1 MSISIDSE
9 ERKTIIESDQ
19 SFIVSAPAGSG
30 KTQVL
35 VARMLKKLLIVDDAK
50 EIIAITF
57 TKKAA
62 NEMQQRIIE
71 WWNEKKEPYQKDIE
85 KIIKKFKVE
94 EGGLEIF
101 VENLNIMTIDSL
113 ALRIIKK
120 DFANSPL
127 DVELQDDVDEIIEES
142 IKDIIQE
149 PEFEKDIQKVLLFM
163 GGNYRNNIK
172 NLTSMM
178 QKRDQWLKIVQKFSH
193 INQDEVK
200 KSYKK
205 YFRNEMKRRIKE
217 VKNIFTNTEIEK
229 FKLLYLQLRTDNL
242 KIFNPEIATSWRDL
256 AKLIF
261 TEKGEIRKSLKG
273 EVRDI
278 INEIFKNKKIHE
290 INILKRFNNVINE
303 ENIEDIFPLIPSFVQ
318 TLKYFC
324 AQLQN
329 NFIEKNIFDFNEI
342 LLQAIETLKNSP
354 VEEILKHDVSHLLVD
369 EFQDINKSQEE
380 FIELLLDNFASDVP
394 RKSLLLVGDPMQSIY
409 KFRKARV
416 RIFID
421 IQKNNKFAG
430 LQVNYIPLKT
440 NFRSKPKIIDWMNQN
455 LKEIFPSQLDPD
467 LDAITYHSCE
477 PYRDNNNNNEND
489 GVVTI
494 HRFSGN
500 YSKGND
506 LYKAE
511 AKETIRIIK
520 DIKKKHPK
528 RKIAVL
534 TRTRSNIQEVLS
546 ELNKEEEIGVEAIEI
561 KSIEDRQSFQDILSL
576 SKALY
581 NFEDKTQW
589 VAVLR
594 APWCGLELKILT
606 NLFENNHDIAAWE
619 IINDKNI
626 VSILDKKSQKRL
638 NFLTKTIKK
647 FLPYKG
653 HVSHSYFIESVW
665 RALGG
670 DKTLLENNDFAD
682 EIETFFNCIND
693 CSTPLSINFTELDN
707 KIADLHISQSINQQK
722 EKEPIKLM
730 TMHAAKGLEFEC
742 VILPNLNRPQKYDE
756 KPFFI
761 YEDDVIAIKGNEY
774 NEQKNLY
781 DYLWEKEKI
790 RIENE
795 KIRLLYVSISR
806 AIKECHMIF
815 TEDISKKEENIEAS
829 SFLKLLW
836 PVVKNEKSINIFQ
849 KKNTDINTFIPKLRR
864 LKLEYIGSQNDT
876 NEALP
881 MQEIKTDYFE
891 NIYTYTGT
899 LIHKFYKL
907 IIKNQLDIDII
918 LSDKSEYF
926 KQLLSM
932 QNYSNNESKQ
942 AYQIILNSFKSLKDC
957 EDGKW
962 IYQLH
967 DEDRMEVEYHI
978 KDSNKSRKIPDRTF
992 IYDEVRWI
1000 IDYKAVFSNKD
1011 LDLQAKEYLPQLN
1024 QYEKLFNDK
1033 YPSKRAIYFT
1043 AQGKLITL

>member
-1 MSISIDSE
+1 MSISIDSK

-30 KTQVL
+30 KTEVL

-62 NEMQQRIIE
+62 NEMQQRIIQ
-71 WWNEKKEPYQKDIE
+71 WWNDKKEPYQKDIE

-94 EGGLEIF
+94 DLEIF

-120 DFANSPL
+120 DFTNSPL

-142 IKDIIQE
+142 LKDIIQE

-172 NLTSMM
+172 NLTKMM
-178 QKRDQWLKIVQKFSH
+178 QKRDQWLDIVQKFSH

-200 KSYKK
+200 NSYKN
-205 YFRNEMKRRIKE
+205 YFRNEMKRRVKE
-217 VKNIFTNTEIEK
+217 VKAIFTNKEIEK
-229 FKLLYLQLRTDNL
+229 FKLLYEELRTDNL

-256 AKLIF
+256 TKLIF

-273 EVRDI
+273 EIEDI
-278 INEIFKNKKIHE
+278 INEIFKDKKIHE

-303 ENIEDIFPLIPSFVQ
+303 EYIEDIFPLIPSFMQ
-318 TLKYFC
+318 TLKYFY
-324 AQLQN
+324 AQLRN
-329 NFIEKNIFDFNEI
+329 NFIEKNTFDFNEI
-342 LLQAIETLKNSP
+342 LLQAIETLENGQ
-354 VEEILKHDVSHLLVD
+354 VEEILMHDFSHLLVD
-369 EFQDINKSQEE
+369 EFQDINKSQEK
-380 FIELLLDNFASDVP
+380 FIALLLDNFASNVP
-394 RKSLLLVGDPMQSIY
+394 HKSLLLVGDPMQSIY

-430 LQVNYIPLKT
+430 LQVNHVQLKT

-455 LKEIFPSQLDPD
+455 LKQIFPSQPDPD
-467 LDAITYHSCE
+467 LDAITYHSCK
-477 PYRDNNNNNEND
+477 PNQDNNNNENE
-489 GVVTI
+489 GVMRI
-494 HRFSGN
+494 HRFSAN
-500 YSKGND
+500 YSDGDD

-511 AKETIRIIK
+511 AKETVRIIK
-520 DIKKKHPK
+520 DIKKKHPT
-528 RKIAVL
+528 REIAVL
-534 TRTRSNIQEVLS
+534 TRTRSNIQEILS
-546 ELNKEEEIGVEAIEI
+546 ELNKEKEVAIEAIGI
-561 KSIEDRQSFQDILSL
+561 QSIQDRQSFQDILSL

-626 VSILDKKSQKRL
+626 VSVLDEKSQKRL

-682 EIETFFNCIND
+682 EIETFFDCIND
-693 CSTPLSINFTELDN
+693 CSTPLSVNFTDLDK
-707 KIADLHISQSINQQK
+707 KIADLHISKSNNQQK
-722 EKEPIKLM
+722 AKRSIKLM
-730 TMHAAKGLEFEC
+730 TMHAAKGLGFEC

-761 YEDDVIAIKGNEY
+761 NEEEVIAIKGNEY

-806 AIKECHMIF
+806 AKLECHMIF

-829 SFLKLLW
+829 SFLKFLW
-836 PVVKNEKSINIFQ
+836 PVVKNEESINIFHE
-849 KKNTDINTFIPKLRR
+849 KNTDINTFIPKLRR
-864 LKLEYIGSQNDT
+864 LKLEYIASQNDT

-881 MQEIKTDYFE
+881 VQEIKTDYFE

-899 LIHKFYKL
+899 LIHKFYKI

-918 LSDKSEYF
+918 LRERSEYF

-932 QNYSNNESKQ
+932 QSYSNNESKQ

-967 DEDRMEVEYHI
+967 NEDRMEVEYHI
-978 KDSNKSRKIPDRTF
+978 KDSNKPRKIPDRTF
-992 IYDEVRWI
+992 IYDDARWI
-1000 IDYKAVFSNKD
+1000 IDYKAVFSDKD
-1011 LDLQAKEYLPQLN
+1011 LDLQAKEYLPQLD

-1033 YPSKRAIYFT
+1033 YLNKKAIYFT